1 VYVGYQV
8 RQSNRIATAECMRS
22 VQTTD
27 FLDQYDMANVGRGF
41 NDFESLDFKAKWD
54 FHAYMMRFLN
64 HYQMALDSVAI
75 GLIPDTNVDAFTKVV
90 AEVLVTPGV
99 QQYLQDGG
107 RGYYVPSMMKIAED
121 YIEINS
127 ENLIPYNAQSKWM
140 AASA

>member
-1 VYVGYQV
+1 
-8 RQSNRIATAECMRS
+8 
-22 VQTTD
+22 
-27 FLDQYDMANVGRGF
+27 
-41 NDFESLDFKAKWD
+41 
-54 FHAYMMRFLN
+54 
-64 HYQMALDSVAI
+64 
-75 GLIPDTNVDAFTKVV
+75 
-90 AEVLVTPGV
+90 V

>member
-1 VYVGYQV
+1 
-8 RQSNRIATAECMRS
+8 
-22 VQTTD
+22 
-27 FLDQYDMANVGRGF
+27 
-41 NDFESLDFKAKWD
+41 
-54 FHAYMMRFLN
+54 
-64 HYQMALDSVAI
+64 
-75 GLIPDTNVDAFTKVV
+75 VDAFTKVV